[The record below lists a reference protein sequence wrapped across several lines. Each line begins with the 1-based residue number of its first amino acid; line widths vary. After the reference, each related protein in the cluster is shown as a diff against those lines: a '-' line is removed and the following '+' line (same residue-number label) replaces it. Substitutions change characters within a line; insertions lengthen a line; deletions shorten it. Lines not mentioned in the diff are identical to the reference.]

1 MPMAIALVAA
11 AITLAP
17 MAILAVWLF
26 FALKELDS
34 RAKAFASRADAFA
47 SRADAFASRANAM
60 ALRAREL
67 ALDLS
72 EADSSRSN

>member
-47 SRADAFASRANAM
+47 SRANAM